1 MRITKA
7 VKGKMLGILEEHYK
21 ESTTALQYSS
31 SFEFLIAVVLSA
43 QCTDARVNMVTARL
57 FPLYN
62 TPEKIL
68 AMGQG
73 KLEEYIRD
81 CGLFHS
87 KARNILA
94 TCEILCRQYNG
105 NVPENFGQLIQL
117 PGVGRK
123 TANVLLS
130 QLFNT
135 PAIAVDTHVF
145 RVANRLQLATG
156 KTPEVVEKG
165 LMKVIPRSKWGN
177 AHHWLIWHGRKICKA
192 RRPDCQHCPLASLC
206 PSIFIPADDLL

>member
-7 VKGKMLGILEEHYK
+7 VKEKMLAVLEEHYK
-21 ESTTALQYSS
+21 EATTALQYSS
-31 SFEFLIAVVLSA
+31 PFEFLVAVVLSA
-43 QCTDARVNMVTARL
+43 QCTDTRVNLVTDRL

-68 AMGQG
+68 SMGQE

-94 TCEILCRQYNG
+94 TCEILCRKYG
-105 NVPENFGQLIQL
+105 GKVPDNFEQLIQL

-130 QLFNT
+130 QLFHI
-135 PAIAVDTHVF
+135 PALAVDTHVF
-145 RVANRLQLATG
+145 RVANRLQLAVG
-156 KTPEVVEKG
+156 KTPETVEDG

-177 AHHWLIWHGRKICKA
+177 AHHWLIWHGRRICKA
-192 RRPDCQHCPLASLC
+192 RKPDCHQCPLASLC
-206 PSIFIPADDLL
+206 PSVSISADR